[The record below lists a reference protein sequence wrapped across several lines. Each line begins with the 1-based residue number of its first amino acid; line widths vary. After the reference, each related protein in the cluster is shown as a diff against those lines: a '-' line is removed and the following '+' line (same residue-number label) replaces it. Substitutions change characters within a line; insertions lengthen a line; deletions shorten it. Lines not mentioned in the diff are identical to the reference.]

1 MIMLASEIAKELDYE
16 LVGDDI
22 DITGIARIEDAGT
35 GDIAVAEKK
44 SDINKTEAK
53 IILTK

>member
-16 LVGDDI
+16 LAGDDI
-22 DITGIARIEDAGT
+22 DVTGIARIEDAGT

-44 SDINKTEAK
+44 IRHK
-53 IILTK
+53 